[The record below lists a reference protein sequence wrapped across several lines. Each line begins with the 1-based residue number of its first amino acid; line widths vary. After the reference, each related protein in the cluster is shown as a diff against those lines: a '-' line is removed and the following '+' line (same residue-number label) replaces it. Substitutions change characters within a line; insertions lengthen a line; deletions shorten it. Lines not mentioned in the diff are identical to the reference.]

1 MLKIENVVTPSPE
14 QWEAVVRGVRNP
26 MNSWRLSDSYE
37 AYDCGACGEIER
49 EGSCEPQKHDCEKF
63 RCFSI
68 GPADGKLMAKLR
80 DAGSDHAKY
89 RRMIPMIFDVIAPL
103 YWWKEMDTY
112 KVGTVANSCS
122 TMHKIHEKEFTLDD
136 FSHEHL
142 DNNETCCEFEHAD
155 PFETDLFTSLDI
167 LKLKIKAL
175 NYWRGRYNETK
186 DKRYWWQMIQLLP
199 SSYNQRRT
207 VMLNYEVLAN
217 IYHARKNHKLDCW
230 HTFCDW
236 IETLPESWIITGKDN
251 KEPSMIFETDKPE
264 NNDGK

>member
-14 QWEAVVRGVRNP
+14 QWAAIIRGVRNP
-26 MNSWRLSDSYE
+26 MNSWDLSDSYIS
-37 AYDCGACGEIER
+37 YDGIAVDAKGDGDLETRRYFCEQSRDYNI
-49 EGSCEPQKHDCEKF
+49 GS
-63 RCFSI
+63 
-68 GPADGKLMAKLR
+68 ADEKLMAKLR

-89 RRMIPMIFDVIAPL
+89 RRMIPVIFDVIAPL
-103 YWWKEMDTY
+103 YWWKEFDTY

-122 TMHKIHEKEFTLDD
+122 TMHKIQEKEFTLDD

-142 DNNETCCEFEHAD
+142 DDDETCCEFEHAD
-155 PFETDLFTSLDI
+155 PYETDCFTSLDI

-186 DKRYWWQMIQLLP
+186 DKHAWYQMIQLLD

-207 VMLNYEVLAN
+207 ISLNYEVLAN

-236 IETLPESWIITGKDN
+236 IESLPESWIITGEDN
-251 KEPSMIFETDKPE
+251 NVEI
-264 NNDGK
+264 NR